1 MRIHWVPVFAFF
13 FLLTVLSI
21 GRADEASS
29 VLVFADGST
38 VDVASATLV
47 RGTVIV
53 ETLDGR
59 KEVYDPRDIDLEGSG
74 LVRPTPSSETSTP
87 AKAAASRRL
96 VLPEEGKEAT
106 GIVISDQD
114 VGHIRPTATEEPETE
129 EEGDDTGAEEATPLR
144 VEGVTQ
150 RPTDGGVNVT
160 GTVFN
165 DGVVDLENT
174 TITAVALDA
183 DEKVLGQ
190 GSVGIPQ
197 KLTQGGSRSFSL
209 NIPVIGEVASVRVS
223 ARATAPAK
231 NKPKADDS
239 ETAPREKNSQS
250 QGEEAG
256 TSSPADEG

>member
-1 MRIHWVPVFAFF
+1 MKNLWLPVFAVV
-13 FLLTVLSI
+13 FLLAVLPI
-21 GRADEASS
+21 GRAGEAPS
-29 VLVFADGST
+29 VLVFSDGST
-38 VDVASATLV
+38 VDVASVALV
-47 RGTVIV
+47 RGTIVV

-59 KEVYDPRDIDLEGSG
+59 KEVYDPRDIDLESSG
-74 LVRPTPSSETSTP
+74 LKRPAPVPETSPPTKP
-87 AKAAASRRL
+87 AASRRL
-96 VLPEEGKEAT
+96 VLPEEGKEST

-114 VGHIRPTATEEPETE
+114 VGHVRPTAAKEPETE
-129 EEGDDTGAEEATPLR
+129 EEADDTGDEEATSLR
-144 VEGVTQ
+144 IEGVTQ